1 MRLYSKKQRVN
12 ATIIKIGWIACC
24 TVCILDFVVSTL
36 LGWSL
41 PGYDP
46 IRQTISALG
55 RSGQATAPYVAIWGV
70 VFSILF
76 LLFARAWF
84 VFFENKNKLVYWS
97 TALLLVYGI
106 GEGLGSGLIH
116 FDVVNGHPTFSGH
129 LHQIFSSIADIGL
142 FSLPFLVM
150 RLFPKNQHPG
160 LHWISITVILLG
172 LAFNL
177 VFLWGKHMD
186 IDSGPFAWFGLW
198 QRLFL
203 VDYYLYLMILAKHIR
218 RLYKEN
224 GLKI

>member
-1 MRLYSKKQRVN
+1 MK
-12 ATIIKIGWIACC
+12 ATTIKIGWIACC
-24 TVCILDFVVSTL
+24 TVCILDFVVSTS
-36 LGWSL
+36 LGLSL

-46 IRQTISALG
+46 LRQTISALG
-55 RSGQATAPYVAIWGV
+55 RSGQVTAPYVAIWGV

-97 TALLLVYGI
+97 TTLLLIYGI

-142 FSLPFLVM
+142 FSFPFLVM
-150 RLFPKNQHPG
+150 RLFPKSKHPNI
-160 LHWISITVILLG
+160 HSISILVIILG

-186 IDSGPFAWFGLW
+186 IHSGPIAWFGLW

-203 VDYYLYLMILAKHIR
+203 LDYYLYLMILANYIH
-218 RLYKEN
+218 RLFKEN
-224 GLKI
+224 GLKV